1 MRMVSS
7 AHDFK
12 AIQQAKVGARPVGHS
27 HFTRAVMWLC
37 VAMVLIGSPVQAKEP
52 QSRCAQIGQKWVDF
66 WNGLDVT
73 KAFDVFTKDIVYEDV
88 TFGAVSRGA
97 DEFRAFATFVFT
109 TFPQSTFTLVKS
121 SCSGQQ
127 GFIEWIW
134 NVVDTPGKGLFGTG
148 LSIEVRGVAIIA
160 IHGNRISRNSD
171 YYDYAIMLRQLGK
184 LPPGL

>member
-1 MRMVSS
+1 MKRTM
-7 AHDFK
+7 
-12 AIQQAKVGARPVGHS
+12 
-27 HFTRAVMWLC
+27 AVTVLC
-37 VAMVLIGSPVQAKEP
+37 VAMMLTGAPVRADDA
-52 QSRCAQIGQKWVDF
+52 QSRCARIGQKWVDF
-66 WNGLDVT
+66 WNGGDET
-73 KAFDVFTKDIVYEDV
+73 KAFDVFTEDIVYEDV

-97 DEFRAFATFVFT
+97 DEFTAFATFVFT

-121 SCSGQQ
+121 ACSGQV

-134 NVVDTPGKGLFGTG
+134 NVMDTPGKGLFGTG
-148 LSIEVRGVAIIA
+148 LPIEVRGVAIIE

>member
-1 MRMVSS
+1 MKRTITVMV
-7 AHDFK
+7 
-12 AIQQAKVGARPVGHS
+12 
-27 HFTRAVMWLC
+27 MC
-37 VAMVLIGSPVQAKEP
+37 VAMMLMGAYVRADDAQNRCRRIGH
-52 QSRCAQIGQKWVDF
+52 KWVDF
-66 WNGLDVT
+66 WNGGDVT
-73 KAFDVFTKDIVYEDV
+73 KAFDVFTEDIVYEDV

-97 DEFRAFATFVFT
+97 DEFTAFATFVFT

-121 SCSGQQ
+121 SYSGQQ

-148 LSIEVRGVAIIA
+148 LSIEVRGVAIVA